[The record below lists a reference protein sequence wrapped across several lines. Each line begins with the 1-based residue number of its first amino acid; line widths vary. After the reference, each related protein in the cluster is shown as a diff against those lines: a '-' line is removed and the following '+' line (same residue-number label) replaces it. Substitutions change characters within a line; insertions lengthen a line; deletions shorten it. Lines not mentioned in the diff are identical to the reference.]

1 MAHQAADS
9 SWHWARFAG
18 AAAGILAYSLWAS
31 GAHADTFD
39 TILSAAPGVS
49 APGSAA
55 YTPILMYHQIDSR
68 AGRYAVSLGQFTAQ
82 MQWLRANGYEAVSV
96 DQIAAA
102 VRGEATLPEKR
113 VAITFDDGWK
123 SQFTKAK
130 PVLDAVGYKAT
141 FYLVTSYIGRP
152 SAYMSWDDV
161 RQLAAEGHWIGSHSV
176 THRSATR
183 LPSAEAAREMTDS
196 RNAIAAQIGRAATT
210 YSYPYGARNRTVQ
223 ALAQAAG
230 YTSAVA
236 TGAALSYDIGRLF
249 SLPRIE
255 IQAGFSLPEFAGWVT
270 GRPIRIPARVQP
282 SATPIPSPEPV
293 GPPAHSH

>member
-1 MAHQAADS
+1 ML
-9 SWHWARFAG
+9 AG
-18 AAAGILAYSLWAS
+18 AATAFAALALFAPA
-31 GAHADTFD
+31 AHAVTFA
-39 TILSAAPGVS
+39 THSNITATVTPLSSTAPAS
-49 APGSAA
+49 PT
-55 YTPILMYHQIDSR
+55 YTPILMYHQIDAR
-68 AGRYAVSLGQFTAQ
+68 VGRYGVSLNQFTAH
-82 MQWLRANGYEAVSV
+82 MQWLRENGYEAVSV
-96 DQIAAA
+96 EQVAAA

-152 SAYMSWDDV
+152 NAYMSWDDV

-176 THRSATR
+176 THRSSTR
-183 LPSAEAAREMTDS
+183 LPVADVAREMADS
-196 RNAIAAQIGRAATT
+196 KGAIAAQIGRPVTT
-210 YSYPYGARNRTVQ
+210 YSYPYGARNRAVQ

-236 TGAALSYDIGRLF
+236 TGAVLSYDIGRVF

-255 IQAGFSLPEFAGWVT
+255 IQAGFTLPDFAGWVK
-270 GRPIRIPARVQP
+270 GRPIRMPARLP
-282 SATPIPSPEPV
+282 PRATPAPLPEPAN
-293 GPPAHSH
+293 PPAPSR